1 MCIVY
6 NKFRFNIAKLGF
18 KLTSQLSKLRI
29 GGGMSLPGY
38 VFYKIAG
45 NEGIKNL
52 ACEMD
57 IGSIL
62 ITGTNGKTTTT
73 TLLIKLLSKDIQ
85 IRKSFE
91 NNTINAIITG
101 ILKGKGDVGVFEYG
115 IRNKTYGIPDTVQK
129 MINPVGVVYT
139 TISKEHTQVAAVKN
153 PFNEYIEAKSLL
165 SQGMTRGVIISNA
178 DDPITT
184 IIALNKQNDIH
195 VNFYGI
201 AIVILLRIFL
211 KHKIQVVQNVVELL
225 IILKDS

>member
-1 MCIVY
+1 MKWILDL
-6 NKFRFNIAKLGF
+6 FNH
-18 KLTSQLSKLRI
+18 
-29 GGGMSLPGY
+29 
-38 VFYKIAG
+38 
-45 NEGIKNL
+45 
-52 ACEMD
+52 
-57 IGSIL
+57 
-62 ITGTNGKTTTT
+62 GTNGKTTTT
-73 TLLIKLLSKDIQ
+73 TFLIKLLSKDIQ

-139 TISKEHTQVAAVKN
+139 TISKEHTQVAGVKN

-184 IIALNKQNDIH
+184 NIAL
-195 VNFYGI
+195 
-201 AIVILLRIFL
+201 
-211 KHKIQVVQNVVELL
+211 
-225 IILKDS
+225 